1 MNIYLN
7 RFQFSLLIIPCPSEI
22 RLKLTNITVMSVMER
37 ADGSPVLNPEESAQT
52 AREGGRLSQYDPLF
66 TSLIIPNI
74 VSQYLILKQF

>member
-37 ADGSPVLNPEESAQT
+37 ADGSPVLNPEET